1 MMNGKSK
8 SDQEKSTKEMS
19 SDTKKVAAEKQTPP
33 PQGTGASDPRHTK
46 DDSSD
51 AEAQKGHA

>member
-1 MMNGKSK
+1 MNGKNK

-19 SDTKKVAAEKQTPP
+19 SDQQKLATDKQTPP
-33 PQGTGASDPRHTK
+33 PQSQGENNPGHTK

>member
-1 MMNGKSK
+1 MANEKDTPGKK
-8 SDQEKSTKEMS
+8 DNTKEMS
-19 SDTKKVAAEKQTPP
+19 SDVEKVKGQQQTPP
-33 PQGTGASDPRHTK
+33 PQGTGENNPGHTK

>member
-1 MMNGKSK
+1 MMNEKDK
-8 SDQEKSTKEMS
+8 LNQAKSTKEMS
-19 SDTKKVAAEKQTPP
+19 SDKKKVTGGNQTPP
-33 PQGTGASDPRHTK
+33 PQGTGKNNPGHTK

>member
-1 MMNGKSK
+1 MNGKNK
-8 SDQEKSTKEMS
+8 ADQEKSTKEMS
-19 SDTKKVAAEKQTPP
+19 SDTKKVAGEKQTPP
-33 PQGTGASDPRHTK
+33 PQNKGVNDPGRTK

>member
-1 MMNGKSK
+1 MTAKNEKQTGK
-8 SDQEKSTKEMS
+8 KSTKEMS
-19 SDTKKVAAEKQTPP
+19 SDAEKVKGQQQTPP
-33 PQGTGASDPRHTK
+33 PQSSGQSNPHHTK

>member
-1 MMNGKSK
+1 MNGKNK
-8 SDQEKSTKEMS
+8 SDQEKSSKEMS
-19 SDTKKVAAEKQTPP
+19 SDKKKVATDKQTPP
-33 PQGTGASDPRHTK
+33 PQGSGANNPGHTK

>member
-1 MMNGKSK
+1 MEEK
-8 SDQEKSTKEMS
+8 QEKQPTKKNTKEMS
-19 SDTKKVAAEKQTPP
+19 SDARKVAGEKQTPP
-33 PQGTGASDPRHTK
+33 PQGTGANNPGHTK

>member
-1 MMNGKSK
+1 MMNGKNK
-8 SDQEKSTKEMS
+8 SNQEKSTKEMS
-19 SDTKKVAAEKQTPP
+19 SDKKKVAGEQQTPP
-33 PQGTGASDPRHTK
+33 PQGKGTNNPGHTK

>member
-1 MMNGKSK
+1 MINGKNK
-8 SDQEKSTKEMS
+8 SEQEKSTKEMS
-19 SDTKKVAAEKQTPP
+19 SDVQKVEKKHQVPP
-33 PQGTGASDPRHTK
+33 PQGAGENNPEHTK

>member
-1 MMNGKSK
+1 M
-8 SDQEKSTKEMS
+8 EKKQDKNQPQKTTKEMS
-19 SDTKKVAAEKQTPP
+19 SDVKKVQGKQQAPP
-33 PQGTGASDPRHTK
+33 PQGTEKNDPTNTK

>member
-1 MMNGKSK
+1 MMNGKNK

-19 SDTKKVAAEKQTPP
+19 SDDKKVESQKQTPP
-33 PQGTGASDPRHTK
+33 PQGTGKNNPGHTK

>member
-1 MMNGKSK
+1 M
-8 SDQEKSTKEMS
+8 EKKQDKHQPPKTTKEMS
-19 SDTKKVAAEKQTPP
+19 TDVNKVKGQQQSPP
-33 PQGTGASDPRHTK
+33 PQGTGENDPTNTK

>member
-8 SDQEKSTKEMS
+8 SDQEKSSKEMS
-19 SDTKKVAAEKQTPP
+19 SDKKKVTADKQTPP
-33 PQGTGASDPRHTK
+33 PQGKGTNNPGHTK

>member
-1 MMNGKSK
+1 MMNGKNK

-19 SDTKKVAAEKQTPP
+19 SDKNKVTAEKQSAP
-33 PQGTGASDPRHTK
+33 PQGKGANNPGHTK

>member
-1 MMNGKSK
+1 MEK
-8 SDQEKSTKEMS
+8 DQEKQPTKKNTKEMS
-19 SDTKKVAAEKQTPP
+19 SDVRKVAGEKQTPP
-33 PQGTGASDPRHTK
+33 PQSTGANNPHHTK